1 MTHNNESLSNS
12 AHPQDRID
20 DFKNALDEENDDES
34 LISCDHSKFKGAQKL
49 TNNVGKIEEIS
60 DNDGS
65 FAGLIMVTESIETD
79 TTSQKNKL
87 KQGGSSN
94 TSEHIT
100 SSMCDYL
107 NLSKSLPRNAVDAFF
122 DSTTPVSGSEAV

>member
-1 MTHNNESLSNS
+1 M
-12 AHPQDRID
+12 
-20 DFKNALDEENDDES
+20 
-34 LISCDHSKFKGAQKL
+34 L

-79 TTSQKNKL
+79 TTSQKNKM